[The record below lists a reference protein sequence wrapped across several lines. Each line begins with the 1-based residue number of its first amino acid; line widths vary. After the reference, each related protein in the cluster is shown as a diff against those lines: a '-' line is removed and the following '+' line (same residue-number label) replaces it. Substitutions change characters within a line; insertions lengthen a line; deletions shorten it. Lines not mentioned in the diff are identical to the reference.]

1 VRDCANRELL
11 LKEPEPGTGLAAVA
25 RRKRAALTVAVMA
38 LCVAVARVVAGTWI
52 GTFLHA

>member
-11 LKEPEPGTGLAAVA
+11 FKEPEPGTGLVAVA

-38 LCVAVARVVAGTWI
+38 LCVAIARVVAGTWI